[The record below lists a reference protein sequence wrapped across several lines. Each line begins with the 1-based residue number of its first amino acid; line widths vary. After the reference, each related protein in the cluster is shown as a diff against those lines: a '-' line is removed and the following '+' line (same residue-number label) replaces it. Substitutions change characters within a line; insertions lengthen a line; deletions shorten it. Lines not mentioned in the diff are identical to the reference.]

1 MMNILLVDDNRY
13 VLEGIK
19 AGIDF
24 RKLGIENVFM
34 ITSAPDAKEIIR
46 KVKIDI
52 VLSDIEMPEESGLE
66 LLEWID
72 SYDKNIVT
80 MFCTCYSDFNYA
92 KKAIELK
99 CFSYYLKPVDY
110 MELEKLIASA
120 IKEAE
125 SRQKLVRD
133 QQYISYWKDN
143 EENRK
148 ENFFMRMLNSLSDLS
163 KEEMET
169 EILENHLD
177 YTESDTFLVGMLE
190 LNSDYSTLMQ
200 LNERMQLFLIRN
212 IVTEI
217 LSDERYEIGCVYK
230 RYYDLFVIIFKYKDC
245 REEEIRERLT
255 DFVEQF
261 RMFISSGSRIFYAS
275 GITLSQIRKTVEKSI
290 SKIDESIHDDTMLYD
305 LKKYEEHKDTY
316 EVEKLN
322 LNWENYMLDRDT
334 DFLILDFKKKLE
346 EASQN
351 TKFRKAELKNYII
364 QFRAIVYAKLQKS
377 HVEAHVLFAD
387 EGSERLYRDAAR
399 SVRRADEYAEYVL
412 REAAEY
418 LQSVQKTS
426 SVLEQVKN
434 YIDDHYN
441 EDIGRDN
448 IGDNVFLDANYLS
461 VLFKQE
467 YGVPIYQ
474 YIVNRRI
481 AKAKELLAGSR
492 ESISAIAQKVGY
504 PNYSYFSTLFKE
516 KTGMSPRDYRE
527 KGRN

>member
-1 MMNILLVDDNRY
+1 M
-13 VLEGIK
+13 
-19 AGIDF
+19 
-24 RKLGIENVFM
+24 
-34 ITSAPDAKEIIR
+34 S
-46 KVKIDI
+46 
-52 VLSDIEMPEESGLE
+52 
-66 LLEWID
+66 
-72 SYDKNIVT
+72 
-80 MFCTCYSDFNYA
+80 
-92 KKAIELK
+92 
-99 CFSYYLKPVDY
+99 
-110 MELEKLIASA
+110 
-120 IKEAE
+120 
-125 SRQKLVRD
+125 
-133 QQYISYWKDN
+133 
-143 EENRK
+143 
-148 ENFFMRMLNSLSDLS
+148 
-163 KEEMET
+163 
-169 EILENHLD
+169 
-177 YTESDTFLVGMLE
+177 
-190 LNSDYSTLMQ
+190 
-200 LNERMQLFLIRN
+200 LFLN
-212 IVTEI
+212 IKI
-217 LSDERYEIGCVYK
+217 
-230 RYYDLFVIIFKYKDC
+230 
-245 REEEIRERLT
+245 
-255 DFVEQF
+255 
-261 RMFISSGSRIFYAS
+261 A
-275 GITLSQIRKTVEKSI
+275 EK
-290 SKIDESIHDDTMLYD
+290 KSIHDDTMLYD
-305 LKKYEEHKDTY
+305 LKNYEEHKDAY